1 MKFLKEQ
8 QSEFGYYVSFGNTS
22 SSSTAQVICALQ
34 EIGRDSFTDSEF
46 IVNNVSL
53 VEALLAF
60 SSNEG
65 GFSNILGKDPDKFST
80 TQAMYAI
87 TSVARTLEGKTS
99 LYDMTDVLDK
109 SQSTAFGDVDGN
121 GITDIQDVTMVQK
134 YLANLEELSEDAL
147 KTSDVDGNSV
157 VDIKDVTAIQKYIA
171 GNKAA

>member
-1 MKFLKEQ
+1 
-8 QSEFGYYVSFGNTS
+8 VCS
-22 SSSTAQVICALQ
+22 SDL
-34 EIGRDSFTDSEF
+34 
-46 IVNNVSL
+46 
-53 VEALLAF
+53 
-60 SSNEG
+60 
-65 GFSNILGKDPDKFST
+65 
-80 TQAMYAI
+80 MYAI

-134 YLANLEELSEDAL
+134 HLASLEELSEDAL